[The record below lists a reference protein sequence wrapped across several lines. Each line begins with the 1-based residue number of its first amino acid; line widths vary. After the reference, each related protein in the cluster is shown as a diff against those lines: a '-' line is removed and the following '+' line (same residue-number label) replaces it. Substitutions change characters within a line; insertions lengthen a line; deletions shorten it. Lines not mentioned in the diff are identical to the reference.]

1 MARALR
7 TGRAAAAPAV
17 QHILDAGI
25 GLDKVTLHRVQRH
38 AQARRDLWLAHAM
51 HAVSNK
57 GLAAALGQRDQRG
70 FQRRQRLPVHDGLGH
85 VGRMAGSHL
94 LAHGLG
100 VQVTPMAPAAALCIQ
115 GHVLCHDDQIGGRIA
130 RPWGRT
136 AAVGRPGLFS
146 LSRLRMLCQPQPGVV
161 HGITGLLAAA
171 RAARGS
177 AQKVRIGPVEA
188 REQRAGERGCHFHG
202 SGSYSNK

>member
-1 MARALR
+1 
-7 TGRAAAAPAV
+7 
-17 QHILDAGI
+17 
-25 GLDKVTLHRVQRH
+25 
-38 AQARRDLWLAHAM
+38 
-51 HAVSNK
+51 
-57 GLAAALGQRDQRG
+57 
-70 FQRRQRLPVHDGLGH
+70 
-85 VGRMAGSHL
+85 
-94 LAHGLG
+94 
-100 VQVTPMAPAAALCIQ
+100 LCIQ
-115 GHVLCHDDQIGGRIA
+115 GHVLRHDDQIGGRIA

-188 REQRAGERGCHFHG
+188 ESSARVKEAVISMEVDHTPINRIILNNIISPRHLRSECAAHMERKRLQALALEQ
-202 SGSYSNK
+202 